1 MIVGI
6 LKELKNNENRVAL
19 TPAGTQ
25 KLTSRGNNV
34 LIEQDA
40 GEGSGFAN
48 EEYEKSGAT
57 ITNKS
62 QIFKT
67 SALILKI
74 KEPLPE
80 EYAIFKPGQMLF
92 TFFHFA
98 SNKALTEAMINASV
112 TCIAY
117 ETVETEDK
125 RVPLLAPMSIV
136 AGKMASI
143 AAANYLSKTYG
154 GKGVLSSPVGTAQP
168 AHFLIL
174 GGGNAGKASAEVALG
189 MGADVTLI
197 EKSEKVI
204 ESIKKRFPK
213 ASFAVSTPENISA
226 YLKESDAVIGTIHLP
241 GSRPPKIVTR
251 KMIRTMEKGSVLV
264 DVAIDQGGCFETSRP
279 TTHSD
284 PVYIEEGIVHY
295 CVSNMP
301 GAFPRSSTLALTS
314 ATLPYVL
321 ELAQKGEKAFRNK
334 ELLKGLNI
342 YQGKV
347 TNRKVAEAHNLDYTK
362 AESLLQQQP

>member
-6 LKELKNNENRVAL
+6 LKEIKDNENRVAL
-19 TPAGTQ
+19 TPAGAE
-25 KLTSRGNNV
+25 KLISRGNNV
-34 LIEQDA
+34 LIEQSA
-40 GEGSGFAN
+40 GEGSGFTN

-57 ITNKS
+57 ITRKS
-62 QIFKT
+62 QICKEA
-67 SALILKI
+67 ALILKI

-80 EYAIFKPGQMLF
+80 EYEIFKPGQMLF

-98 SNKALTEAMINASV
+98 SNKTLTEAMINASV

-117 ETVETEDK
+117 ETVETKDST
-125 RVPLLAPMSIV
+125 VPLLAPMSIV
-136 AGKMASI
+136 AGKMAAI

-154 GKGVLSSPVGTAQP
+154 GKGVLSSPVGTAQ
-168 AHFLIL
+168 AARFLIL
-174 GGGNAGKASAEVALG
+174 GGGNAGKAAAEVALG
-189 MGADVTLI
+189 MGAEVTIL
-197 EKSEKVI
+197 EKSEKII
-204 ESIKKRFPK
+204 ELLKERFPK
-213 ASFAVSTPENISA
+213 ASFAVSTPDNISA
-226 YLKESDAVIGTIHLP
+226 FVKKSDAVIGTIHLP
-241 GSRPPKIVTR
+241 GSRTAKIVTR

-321 ELAQKGEKAFRNK
+321 ELAQKGEKAFQNK

-347 TNRKVAEAHNLDYTK
+347 TNRKVAEAHDLDYTN
-362 AESLLQQQP
+362 AETLLQQKP